1 MSHSVKRQRGRSG
14 ASRRGSEG
22 RTRGAAAR
30 WQKNVVENATILCH
44 RAVLAFNALSRFA
57 AQVAAPKG
65 TISVLESKGELGV
78 NADDDVARKDL
89 RMAFGGMG
97 LVILAALIA
106 TLLS

>member
-1 MSHSVKRQRGRSG
+1 MSHSVKRASGRPGVRFRYSTQR
-14 ASRRGSEG
+14 
-22 RTRGAAAR
+22 
-30 WQKNVVENATILCH
+30 
-44 RAVLAFNALSRFA
+44 
-57 AQVAAPKG
+57 
-65 TISVLESKGELGV
+65 GELGV